1 MLDITGLSDALSAEI
16 PELLDTHAV
25 PGMAVGV
32 CTPTQVLW
40 SAGFGTTNARGRTPV
55 GTTTMFSVQSVSKTY
70 TATAVMIAVK
80 QGRVALDEPI
90 TTYLPTFTVR
100 SRFEDHPE
108 RKMTLRHLL
117 SHTAGFTHEAPV
129 GSNYVDG
136 GESFDEHCASISDT
150 WLRFPVGHHYE
161 YSNLGIDLAGAILQQ
176 VYDVPFHEFVRR
188 ELLAPLGL
196 TRTTF
201 DQEAIAAEEDRA
213 IGHNR
218 QVPQLPVRIP
228 MVPAGGI
235 YTSVD
240 DALRYVQFHLRD
252 GEKVLDKE
260 LLATMYRVP
269 FPAPG
274 QALGYGLGVQT
285 SRWEPGVVVRH
296 HGGGGFGFLCDVG
309 WAPDPGVGVVVLTN
323 SVDHPLTGRE
333 SLAQRI
339 MREVVESTA
348 ASVPTASITMASST
362 TAPSTAATPAAPT
375 RRAPVPASE
384 AARFVGEYVSR
395 GASLTRIRS
404 EAGHLVWDEVGND
417 DPDQLRVTGRDEI
430 VRENDEG
437 ATYRLVP
444 GTDGAPAYLQCLDDG
459 STWYRNDRPGSRP
472 GTAGPPLEARWH
484 GSYDVRVN
492 GSTVLSVELGV
503 EDGASH
509 LTVMGVRIWLDQ
521 IGPGLYSSGDGEV
534 LDLTRTPPTCANIPL
549 HRDTSK
555 A

>member
-1 MLDITGLSDALSAEI
+1 MVDITRLTDALSAEI
-16 PELLDTHAV
+16 PELLDTHSV

-32 CTPTQVLW
+32 CTPAQVLW
-40 SAGFGTTNARGRTPV
+40 SAGFGTTDAGGRKAV

-100 SRFEDHPE
+100 TRFEDHPE

-129 GSNYVDG
+129 GSNFVDG

-188 ELLAPLGL
+188 ELFAPLGL

-218 QVPQLPVRIP
+218 QVPHLPVRIP
-228 MVPAGGI
+228 MVPAGGL
-235 YTSVD
+235 YASVD
-240 DALRYVQFHLRD
+240 DALRFVQFHLRD
-252 GEKVLDKE
+252 GDKVLDKE

-274 QALGYGLGVQT
+274 QALGYGLGVQN

-323 SVDHPLTGRE
+323 SVDHPLTGGE
-333 SLAQRI
+333 SLARGV
-339 MREVVESTA
+339 MRRLIE
-348 ASVPTASITMASST
+348 ASTASIPAASTPAASIPAASST
-362 TAPSTAATPAAPT
+362 TATPAAPT
-375 RRAPVPASE
+375 RQAPALPDE

-395 GASLTRIRS
+395 GASLARIRS
-404 EAGHLVWDEVGND
+404 EAGRLVWDEGGDD

-437 ATYRLVP
+437 AIYRLLP

-459 STWYRNDRPGSRP
+459 TTWYRNDKPGSRS
-472 GTAGPPLEARWH
+472 GTAGPPLQARWH

-492 GSTVLSVELGV
+492 GSTVTTCELGV

-509 LTVMGVRIWLDQ
+509 LTVMGVHIWLDQ
-521 IGPGLYSSGDGEV
+521 IGPGLYHSGDGEV
-534 LDLTRTPPTCANIPL
+534 LDLTCTPPTYANIPL
-549 HRDTSK
+549 HRRIST
-555 A
+555 

>member
-1 MLDITGLSDALSAEI
+1 MLDITRLTDALTAGI
-16 PELLDTHAV
+16 PELLDAHAV

-40 SAGFGTTNARGRTPV
+40 SAGFGTTDAGGRTPV

-100 SRFEDHPE
+100 TRFEDRPE

-117 SHTAGFTHEAPV
+117 GHTAGFTHEAPV

-161 YSNLGIDLAGAILQQ
+161 YSNLGIDLAGAILQR

-201 DQEAIAAEEDRA
+201 DQDAIAAEEDRA
-213 IGHNR
+213 IGHNP
-218 QVPQLPVRIP
+218 QVPHLPVRIP

-269 FPAPG
+269 FPARARRSATGSASRPADGSPG
-274 QALGYGLGVQT
+274 WWSGT
-285 SRWEPGVVVRH
+285 
-296 HGGGGFGFLCDVG
+296 
-309 WAPDPGVGVVVLTN
+309 T
-323 SVDHPLTGRE
+323 
-333 SLAQRI
+333 
-339 MREVVESTA
+339 EVAVS
-348 ASVPTASITMASST
+348 ASS
-362 TAPSTAATPAAPT
+362 ATSAG
-375 RRAPVPASE
+375 RRIPVSAS
-384 AARFVGEYVSR
+384 
-395 GASLTRIRS
+395 
-404 EAGHLVWDEVGND
+404 
-417 DPDQLRVTGRDEI
+417 
-430 VRENDEG
+430 
-437 ATYRLVP
+437 
-444 GTDGAPAYLQCLDDG
+444 
-459 STWYRNDRPGSRP
+459 
-472 GTAGPPLEARWH
+472 
-484 GSYDVRVN
+484 
-492 GSTVLSVELGV
+492 
-503 EDGASH
+503 
-509 LTVMGVRIWLDQ
+509 
-521 IGPGLYSSGDGEV
+521 SS
-534 LDLTRTPPTCANIPL
+534 
-549 HRDTSK
+549 
-555 A
+555 